1 MNDYIK
7 SIREKIG
14 SDTLLTVGCGAFI
27 QDKEGNLLLQRR
39 FPDDVW
45 GIPGGLMEIGES
57 FEETVKR
64 EVYEETNLVIT
75 KLDLFGIYSGSNG
88 FATYANGDKV
98 FSVQIIFL
106 VTEYKGLL
114 KKNLES
120 SELLFLSKQNLP
132 SKINSHQE
140 PFIMDW
146 VKDAKTPV
154 IK

>member
-1 MNDYIK
+1 MNDYIQ
-7 SIREKIG
+7 IMREKIG

-106 VTEYKGLL
+106 VTDYKGLL
-114 KKNLES
+114 KKNNES
-120 SELLFLSKQNLP
+120 TELLFLSKRDFP
-132 SKINSHQE
+132 SKINSHQK

-146 VKDAKTPV
+146 VDDAITPV
-154 IK
+154 VK

>member
-1 MNDYIK
+1 MNDYIR
-7 SIREKIG
+7 SMREKIG
-14 SDTLLTVGCGAFI
+14 SDTLLTVGCGALL
-27 QDKEGNLLLQRR
+27 QDQKGNLLLQKR
-39 FPDDVW
+39 FPDDIW

-75 KLDLFGIYSGSNG
+75 ELDLFGIYSGSKG
-88 FATYANGDKV
+88 FATYPNGDKV

-114 KKNLES
+114 QKNIES
-120 SELLFLSKQNLP
+120 SELLFFSRQELP
-132 SKINSHQE
+132 STINPHQE

-146 VKDAKTPV
+146 VKDVTTPV